1 MSESFK
7 KIGKNNVSRSLLS
20 KVLVPMITE
29 IYEAL
34 YRAWWCEP
42 PDGILVERPKNFG
55 SYIYD
60 PKRENK

>member
-1 MSESFK
+1 
-7 KIGKNNVSRSLLS
+7 
-20 KVLVPMITE
+20 MIAA

-42 PDGILVERPKNFG
+42 PDGILVEPPKNFG